1 VLDLLKIRKKTG
13 RHVALPSGAESA
25 APAPP
30 PPPALAPGKV
40 RHDPPAAPKREAT
53 EPAAKARKPAKA
65 EPATPPR
72 ESVKTAVVE
81 KAPPPPE
88 SPAVAATASPPAR
101 AVEKSPPPAPSQ
113 PPAPARAELRQPILA
128 PAPINAPVPEAA
140 APLHPPELPA
150 IDDALNRHLLCKVHQ
165 ETFAVPISDI
175 LEILR
180 ERSLTPL
187 PLTAPALAGILSLRG
202 RMVPVVDA
210 ALRLGFAPFPSDENC
225 RIVVF
230 ELSGE
235 WIGLRVAAV
244 GQVSVIDPDAVQHS
258 AAALGETRSEITSGV
273 LRISDQF
280 VTVPVLQQLLDV
292 TGA

>member
-1 VLDLLKIRKKTG
+1 MENPFALTIPAVL
-13 RHVALPSGAESA
+13 SE
-25 APAPP
+25 PP
-30 PPPALAPGKV
+30 PPPRSELRQTKVSPVSALPPAPEV
-40 RHDPPAAPKREAT
+40 PAALPAAPGALQ
-53 EPAAKARKPAKA
+53 AQQV
-65 EPATPPR
+65 
-72 ESVKTAVVE
+72 S
-81 KAPPPPE
+81 
-88 SPAVAATASPPAR
+88 
-101 AVEKSPPPAPSQ
+101 
-113 PPAPARAELRQPILA
+113 
-128 PAPINAPVPEAA
+128 
-140 APLHPPELPA
+140 
-150 IDDALNRHLLCKVHQ
+150 DDALNRHLLCRVHQ

-210 ALRLGFAPFPSDENC
+210 ALRLGFDAFPSDENC

-230 ELSGE
+230 EIAGE

-244 GQVSVIDPDAVQHS
+244 GQVSLIDPDAVQHS
-258 AAALGETRSEITSGV
+258 AAALGEARTDITSGV

-292 TGA
+292 NG

>member
-13 RHVALPSGAESA
+13 HHKALSSGAESA
-25 APAPP
+25 APAATKPP
-30 PPPALAPGKV
+30 AKAPESAPQPPPAEA
-40 RHDPPAAPKREAT
+40 KREAK
-53 EPAAKARKPAKA
+53 EPAAKSRKPAKA
-65 EPATPPR
+65 AAVAMKPDPAPQPVAAKTPPPALVADKSPPLPSP
-72 ESVKTAVVE
+72 E
-81 KAPPPPE
+81 PPPPARSE
-88 SPAVAATASPPAR
+88 MRQARPAAA
-101 AVEKSPPPAPSQ
+101 AV
-113 PPAPARAELRQPILA
+113 PAPAADSDA
-128 PAPINAPVPEAA
+128 PPATAA

-150 IDDALNRHLLCKVHQ
+150 SDDALNRHLLCKVHQ

-210 ALRLGFAPFPSDENC
+210 ALRLGFEPFPSDENC

-230 ELSGE
+230 ELAGE

-258 AAALGETRSEITSGV
+258 AAALGEARADITSGV